1 MVAMHGIKLMEA
13 LHEPPFRPRRRARP
27 RHRLGGLSSR
37 TRTSTRR
44 SRPWLKQAQINRD
57 RNLRLQYLAGMG
69 LNLDQAG
76 LAYPQERTSGLD
88 CAGGS
93 RSPLR
98 IPDRARARAPMFA
111 SQDRRDL
118 RGFEL
123 VAVPEAEPW
132 AANVAL
138 VGKRRRLY
146 ENGVLKFPTA
156 LELGCA
162 RRWIGRS

>member
-1 MVAMHGIKLMEA
+1 
-13 LHEPPFRPRRRARP
+13 
-27 RHRLGGLSSR
+27 
-37 TRTSTRR
+37 
-44 SRPWLKQAQINRD
+44 
-57 RNLRLQYLAGMG
+57 
-69 LNLDQAG
+69 
-76 LAYPQERTSGLD
+76 
-88 CAGGS
+88 
-93 RSPLR
+93 
-98 IPDRARARAPMFA
+98 MFA

-138 VGKRRRLY
+138 VGNAVVFI